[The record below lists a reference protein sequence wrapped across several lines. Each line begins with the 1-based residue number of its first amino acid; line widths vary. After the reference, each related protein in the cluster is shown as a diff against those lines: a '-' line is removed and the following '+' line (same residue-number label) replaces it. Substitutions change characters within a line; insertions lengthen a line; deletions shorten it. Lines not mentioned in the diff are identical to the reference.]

1 MSIKVAFLAFFLLL
15 APSPLWAKSPGIIVK
30 QGETWIFAI
39 SRGEPVRARQVL
51 QADKPERGEVQVTVS
66 AMMGTTMTITNN
78 NSISYTYRA
87 ELLGAGKRK
96 ANPSRTCTLP
106 AKGKLAI
113 ENWPQKATA
122 VRLSNFKP
130 APSGG
135 SCP

>member
-1 MSIKVAFLAFFLLL
+1 MTIRAALLAFFILL
-15 APSPLWAKSPGIIVK
+15 APSPLWAKSPGLIVK

-51 QADKPERGEVQVTVS
+51 PTDKPARGQVQVTVS
-66 AMMGTTMTITNN
+66 AMMGTTMTIINN

-87 ELLGAGKRK
+87 ELLGAGERK
-96 ANPSRTCTLP
+96 ANPTRTCTLP

-113 ENWPQKATA
+113 ENWPQKAAA

>member
-1 MSIKVAFLAFFLLL
+1 MSIKAAFLAFLILL
-15 APSPLWAKSPGIIVK
+15 APSPLWAKPAGLTVR

-39 SRGEPVRARQVL
+39 SRGQPVRARRVDP
-51 QADKPERGEVQVTVS
+51 AEEPERGEVHVTLS

-87 ELLGAGKRK
+87 ELLGAGSKK
-96 ANPSRTCTLP
+96 APPSRTCALP
-106 AKGKLAI
+106 AKGRLAI
-113 ENWPQKATA
+113 ENWPQKASA